1 MINFALG
8 SLLFLFALG
17 LLVHEWRSLYRW
29 RKNPE
34 ENYYSERMF
43 MRRGTVSI
51 LMMLFVV
58 IFRMQSLVLD
68 DQNVLQA
75 LAYLGL
81 YMIIILTIFLLA
93 LLDFRQNRRA
103 AQALERE
110 VLQLQADTLRL
121 LAEASR
127 QESGV
132 SNAIEISSEPN
143 QVELSS
149 EQKKSHTSDN

>member
-1 MINFALG
+1 
-8 SLLFLFALG
+8 
-17 LLVHEWRSLYRW
+17 
-29 RKNPE
+29 
-34 ENYYSERMF
+34 
-43 MRRGTVSI
+43 
-51 LMMLFVV
+51 
-58 IFRMQSLVLD
+58 
-68 DQNVLQA
+68 
-75 LAYLGL
+75 
-81 YMIIILTIFLLA
+81 MIIILTIFLLA